1 LEKGGEVMNKNKS
14 IIQVENKSL
23 KTKVEYIKSDG
34 KSIESL
40 INQ

>member
-1 LEKGGEVMNKNKS
+1 MNKNKS

-23 KTKVEYIKSDG
+23 KTKVEHIKSDG
-34 KSIESL
+34 KAIESL